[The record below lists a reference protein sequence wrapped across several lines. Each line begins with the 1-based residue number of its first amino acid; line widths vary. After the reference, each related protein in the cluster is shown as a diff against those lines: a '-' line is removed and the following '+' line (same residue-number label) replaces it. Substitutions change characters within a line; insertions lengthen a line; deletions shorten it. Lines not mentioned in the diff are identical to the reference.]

1 MATTKVTSEGAG
13 SSAPKSAAPVSGSP
27 PFINVLHDYAL
38 YNYVFTLS
46 VMSNNDI
53 NGSDYRKQSL
63 SDKKI
68 ILRSASGQPDNRVS
82 TVYTTAVNPSGKYDF
97 YMDDLRL
104 ASAVGFK
111 AAGGNTNAT
120 SISFKVTEPY
130 SMGMLFQVLQIAAL
144 ENGNTNYT
152 EVPLLLTI
160 EFYGHKTPNE
170 QNIKIPNTTKY
181 IPMRIQTLDMKVT
194 AAGSVYQ
201 IEAYPWTDKA
211 FTTVHAELKTDVAI
225 VGKTVLE
232 MLKGGAAGPD
242 ANKTLENVLNARAA
256 EIIQKSGDDNAADTY
271 SIDFPE
277 SPHQDGGFNKIA
289 LASMGFDTKRMG
301 MQPFGQEISV
311 YDAASGTFKRSKSVI
326 DPQKTEFKFAQG
338 SDIINVINQVILM
351 SEYGRAALETVDE
364 NGMVDWWRIEARVIQ
379 VDNQVNSSGTYPK
392 NIRYRVI
399 PYKVHVSKLS
409 APGTSLKG
417 KTNLKRQALKEY
429 NYIYTGKNVDVLDF
443 DLQFKAGFYTAMSA
457 DRNLT
462 GGDAAI
468 GAQSSTAVGTAP
480 ATKEFVLKNED
491 LSKVELPNKLLATGI
506 KTPLANRGGGA
517 LEDFK
522 SRAARQFMEA
532 VTSQSDILELDLTI
546 IGDPY
551 YLADS
556 GFGNYSA
563 KQTEYMNMNS
573 DGSMDYQSGE
583 VDVIIN
589 FRVPVDNGK
598 PNGLYE
604 FPSGTELL
612 KAFSGLYQVLTLE
625 NNFSKG
631 KFSQTLNLVRRRNQ
645 ESTNREGGP
654 IATESPL
661 NQEISKGA

>member
-1 MATTKVTSEGAG
+1 MAIVAQSEGPG
-13 SSAPKSAAPVSGSP
+13 SNVQKSSAPVVGKP
-27 PFINVLHDYAL
+27 PFKNVLHDYAL

-63 SDKKI
+63 SSKKV
-68 ILRSASGQPDNRVS
+68 ILRSANGQPDNRVS
-82 TVYTTAVNPSGKYDF
+82 TAYSTTVNPSGKYDF
-97 YMDDLRL
+97 MMDDLRI
-104 ASAVGFK
+104 ASAAGFK
-111 AAGGNTNAT
+111 SAGGNTNAT

-130 SMGMLFQVLQIAAL
+130 SMGMFFQVLQIAAL

-152 EVPLLLTI
+152 EVPLLLMI
-160 EFYGHKTPNE
+160 EFTGHKTPNE
-170 QNIKIPNTTKY
+170 QNIKVPNTTKY

-211 FTTVHAELKTDVAI
+211 FTTIHAELKTDVAI

-242 ANKTLENVLNARAA
+242 AKKTLENVLNARAA
-256 EIIQKSGDDNAADTY
+256 EIIEKSGDDNAADTY
-271 SIDFPE
+271 AIDFPE
-277 SPHQDGGFNKIA
+277 SADQEGGFNKIA
-289 LASMGFDTKRMG
+289 MSDMGFDTKRQG
-301 MQPFGQEISV
+301 MQPFGQEINV
-311 YDAASGTFKRSKSVI
+311 YDAASGTFKRSKSII
-326 DPQKTEFKFAQG
+326 DPQKTEFKFSQG
-338 SDIINVINQVILM
+338 SDIINVINQVVLM
-351 SEYGRAALETVDE
+351 SEYGRKALDTADA

-392 NIRYRVI
+392 NIRFRVL

-417 KTNLKRQALKEY
+417 KVQLRQQALKEY

-443 DLQFKAGFYTAMSA
+443 DLQFKAGFYTAISA
-457 DRNLT
+457 DRGLESSDNK
-462 GGDAAI
+462 I
-468 GAQSSTAVGTAP
+468 GAQSSGAVGSAP
-480 ATKEFVLKNED
+480 ATKKVEIRSED

-506 KTPLANRGGGA
+506 KSSLANRGGGA
-517 LEDFK
+517 LEDAK
-522 SRAARQFMEA
+522 SIAARQFMQA

-551 YLADS
+551 YLSDS

-563 KQTEYMNMNS
+563 QQTEYMNMNS

-583 VDVIIN
+583 VDILIN
-589 FRVPVDNGK
+589 FRVPVDNNK
-598 PNGLYE
+598 PGGLYE
-604 FPSGTELL
+604 FPEGTELL
-612 KAFSGLYQVLTLE
+612 KAFSGLFQVLTLE
-625 NNFSKG
+625 SMFSRG
-631 KFSQTLNLVRRRNQ
+631 KFTQTLNLVRRRNQ
-645 ESTNREGGP
+645 ESTNREGDSLAKETP
-654 IATESPL
+654 INDQYSR
-661 NQEISKGA
+661 N

>member
-1 MATTKVTSEGAG
+1 MAIVAQSEGPG
-13 SSAPKSAAPVSGSP
+13 SNIQKASAPVVGKP
-27 PFINVLHDYAL
+27 PFKNVLHDYAL

-63 SDKKI
+63 SSKKV
-68 ILRSASGQPDNRVS
+68 ILRSANGQPDNRVS
-82 TVYTTAVNPSGKYDF
+82 TAYSTTVNPSGKYDF
-97 YMDDLRL
+97 MMDDLRI
-104 ASAVGFK
+104 ASAAGFK
-111 AAGGNTNAT
+111 SAGGNTNAT

-130 SMGMLFQVLQIAAL
+130 SMGMFFQVLQIAAL

-152 EVPLLLTI
+152 EVPLLLMI
-160 EFYGHKTPNE
+160 EFTGHKTPNE
-170 QNIKIPNTTKY
+170 QNIKVPNTTKY

-211 FTTVHAELKTDVAI
+211 FTTIHAELKTDVAI

-242 ANKTLENVLNARAA
+242 AKKTLENVLNARAA
-256 EIIQKSGDDNAADTY
+256 EIIEKSGDDNAADTY
-271 SIDFPE
+271 AIDFPE
-277 SPHQDGGFNKIA
+277 SADQEGGFNKIA
-289 LASMGFDTKRMG
+289 MSDMGFDTKRQG
-301 MQPFGQEISV
+301 MQPFGQEINV
-311 YDAASGTFKRSKSVI
+311 YDAASGTFKRSKSII
-326 DPQKTEFKFAQG
+326 DPQKTEFKFSQG
-338 SDIINVINQVILM
+338 SDIINVINQVVLM
-351 SEYGRAALETVDE
+351 SEYGRKALDTADA

-392 NIRYRVI
+392 NIRFRVL

-417 KTNLKRQALKEY
+417 KAQLRQQALKEY

-443 DLQFKAGFYTAMSA
+443 DLQFKAGFYTAISA
-457 DRNLT
+457 DRGLESSDNK
-462 GGDAAI
+462 I
-468 GAQSSTAVGTAP
+468 GAQSSGAVGSAP
-480 ATKEFVLKNED
+480 ATKKVEIKSED

-506 KTPLANRGGGA
+506 KSSLANRGGGA
-517 LEDFK
+517 LEDAK
-522 SRAARQFMEA
+522 SIAARQFMQA

-551 YLADS
+551 YLSDS

-563 KQTEYMNMNS
+563 QQTEYMNMNS

-583 VDVIIN
+583 VDILIN
-589 FRVPVDNGK
+589 FRVPVDNNK
-598 PNGLYE
+598 PGGLYE
-604 FPSGTELL
+604 FPEGTELL
-612 KAFSGLYQVLTLE
+612 KAFSGLFQVLTLE
-625 NNFSKG
+625 SNFSRG
-631 KFSQTLNLVRRRNQ
+631 KFTQTLNLVRRRNQ
-645 ESTNREGGP
+645 ESTNREGDSLAKETT
-654 IATESPL
+654 INEQYSR
-661 NQEISKGA
+661 N

>member
-1 MATTKVTSEGAG
+1 MATKVTSEGAG
-13 SSAPKSAAPVSGSP
+13 SNVQKSSAPVSGSP
-27 PFINVLHDYAL
+27 PFKNVLHDYAL
-38 YNYVFTLS
+38 YNYVFTLA
-46 VMSNNDI
+46 VLSNDEI
-53 NGSDYRKQSL
+53 NGSSYRTESL
-63 SDKKI
+63 SNKKI
-68 ILRSASGQPDNRVS
+68 ILRSANGQPDNRVS
-82 TVYTTAVNPSGKYDF
+82 TAYKTTVNPSGKYDF
-97 YMDDLRL
+97 MMDDLRL
-104 ASAVGFK
+104 ASAAGFK

-130 SMGMLFQVLQIAAL
+130 SMGMFFQVLQIAAL

-152 EVPLLLTI
+152 EVPLLLMI
-160 EFYGHKTPNE
+160 EFYGHKGPDQ

-242 ANKTLENVLNARAA
+242 AKKTLENVLNARAA
-256 EIIQKSGDDNAADTY
+256 EIIEKSGDENAADTY
-271 SIDFPE
+271 AIDFPE
-277 SPHQDGGFNKIA
+277 SSDVDGGFNKIA
-289 LASMGFDTKRMG
+289 MSSMGFDTKRQG
-301 MQPFGQEISV
+301 MQPFGQEINV
-311 YDAASGTFKRSKSVI
+311 YDAATGTFKRGKAII

-338 SDIINVINQVILM
+338 SDIINVINQVVLM
-351 SEYGRAALETVDE
+351 SEYGRKALDTVDA

-379 VDNQVNSSGTYPK
+379 VSKEVNSSGTYPK
-392 NIRYRVI
+392 NIRFRII

-417 KTNLKRQALKEY
+417 KAQLRQQALKEY

-443 DLQFKAGFYTAMSA
+443 DLQFKAGFYTAISA
-457 DRNLT
+457 DRGLESSDT
-462 GGDAAI
+462 KI
-468 GAQSSTAVGTAP
+468 GAQSSTAVGTAAP
-480 ATKEFVLKNED
+480 TKTFEVKDANLAN
-491 LSKVELPNKLLATGI
+491 VELPNKLLATNI

-517 LEDFK
+517 LEDAK
-522 SRAARQFMEA
+522 SIAARQFMQA

-551 YLADS
+551 YLSDS

-563 KQTEYMNMNS
+563 QQTEYMNMNA
-573 DGSMDYQSGE
+573 DGGMDYQSGE
-583 VDVIIN
+583 VDILIN
-589 FRVPVDNGK
+589 FRVPVDNNK

-604 FPSGTELL
+604 FPEGTELL
-612 KAFSGLYQVLTLE
+612 KAFSGLFQVLTLE
-625 NNFSKG
+625 SNFSRG
-631 KFSQTLNLVRRRNQ
+631 KFTQTLNLVRRRNQ

-654 IATESPL
+654 LATESPL
-661 NQEISKGA
+661 NEEYSRN